1 MSLVIRELF
10 QNFLLQ
16 DILIMLKKKGVEGTQ

>member
-1 MSLVIRELF
+1 MSLVIRKLF

-16 DILIMLKKKGVEGTQ
+16 DIILIMLKKGGGEGT